1 MTKPNDIVLD
11 PFFGTGTTGAV
22 AVETGRNYIG
32 IEREEKYIKEAK
44 KRIASKI
51 YQKNMITE
59 LLLEVKP
66 PKVPLKKLIE
76 KGYLKENQILYDS
89 SGTEKAIVLNSGDV
103 SDGSEKLS
111 IHKMSAKI
119 LKKVNNNGWDFFY
132 VINEDK
138 LIPLNDLRY
147 QYDKEVNNG

>member
-1 MTKPNDIVLD
+1 MSP
-11 PFFGTGTTGAV
+11 
-22 AVETGRNYIG
+22 
-32 IEREEKYIKEAK
+32 EEKYIKEAE

-76 KGYLKENQILYDS
+76 KGYLKENQVLYNNL
-89 SGTEKAIVLNSGDV
+89 GVEKAIILNNGEV
-103 SDGSEKLS
+103 FDGNEKLS

-119 LKKVNNNGWDFFY
+119 LNKVNNNGWDFFY
-132 VINEDK
+132 VVIEGK

-147 QYDKEVNNG
+147 KYDKEINNG